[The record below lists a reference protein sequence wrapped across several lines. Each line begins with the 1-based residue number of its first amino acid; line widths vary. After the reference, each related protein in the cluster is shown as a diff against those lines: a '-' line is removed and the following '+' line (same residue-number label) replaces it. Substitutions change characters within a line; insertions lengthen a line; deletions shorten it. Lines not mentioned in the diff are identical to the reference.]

1 MAMEPRMRNLMQ
13 RISKENDEAYFL
25 LNAEDREDV
34 AANIAQK
41 VIQTTVEILNGYVDS
56 ELPDIMELAIT
67 NLTSLEAQFVELE
80 LYAEALMMKDA
91 VNKIQNDLSVL
102 VKQKL

>member
-1 MAMEPRMRNLMQ
+1 MEPRMRNLMQ

-91 VNKIQNDLSVL
+91 VNKIQNDLSEL
-102 VKQKL
+102 VNQKL

>member
-1 MAMEPRMRNLMQ
+1 MEPRMRNLMQ